1 MAKPIVDGLENDL
14 NGKADVIRL
23 NAMTTIGRQAAA
35 HFGARGLPT
44 LVLVDGNGQVVL
56 TQVGIIRSGPV
67 LEQVEQLIAP

>member
-1 MAKPIVDGLENDL
+1 MDGLENDL